1 MLLLEFHDHIPKADV
16 DDEAIVLVNE
26 DQIFQ
31 TLVLRLQMRVQLQLR
46 TFQFLTSLLWWKQK
60 LKWEQ
65 F

>member
-31 TLVLRLQMRVQLQLR
+31 TLVLRL
-46 TFQFLTSLLWWKQK
+46 
-60 LKWEQ
+60 
-65 F
+65 